1 VAKRPIEIVSGQSF
15 CVCRQVRKLARCG
28 LLPAIV
34 TGAFML
40 TLLNTL
46 AANKIERKPNVATIL
61 IDKVLELARTRPL
74 MLRQIEE
81 TLGVRLAENRQGA
94 NEYMRFYAAT
104 ATDSPVGLES
114 VEVRF
119 PTDAATTKQ
128 RMMVLVLSPALGLT
142 ASEIRERL
150 GEPHALQVGRPNDP
164 EGSSYT
170 YRIKSGEVRFGILRK
185 PNDRIRTIV
194 IVREE

>member
-1 VAKRPIEIVSGQSF
+1 
-15 CVCRQVRKLARCG
+15 
-28 LLPAIV
+28 
-34 TGAFML
+34 
-40 TLLNTL
+40 
-46 AANKIERKPNVATIL
+46 
-61 IDKVLELARTRPL
+61 
-74 MLRQIEE
+74 
-81 TLGVRLAENRQGA
+81 
-94 NEYMRFYAAT
+94 MRFYAAT